1 MEKGYFDLQVDFLKQ
16 FKQIRQFVKSY
27 KQSKIKPLHVACMI
41 ITFTDNT
48 YMIINITDKTYL
60 NITFTNNALML
71 ICYTK
76 KKKKTMCLK
85 KLVGLK
91 RFFCQQKF

>member
-16 FKQIRQFVKSY
+16 FKQIRHIVKSY

-48 YMIINITDKTYL
+48 YMIINITEKNYP

-76 KKKKTMCLK
+76 KEKENYVLK
-85 KLVGLK
+85 KNW
-91 RFFCQQKF
+91 